1 MEKNLLA
8 LQGTRVQC
16 LAQEGPLEE
25 EIKPT
30 SVFLSGEVHGL
41 KSLEGYSQRGHKEL
55 DMTE

>member
-1 MEKNLLA
+1 MVKNLLA
-8 LQGTRVQC
+8 MHETRVQC

-30 SVFLSGEVHGL
+30 PVFLSGEVHRL
-41 KSLEGYSQRGHKEL
+41 KSLAGYSPRGHKEL